1 MINGKNV
8 FDQPVKSVEIKDY
21 NVMVDGKNLFDEPV
35 KSDTRTY
42 DNIWRIATGQGDD
55 HATVCLLDYNYFN
68 KHKMIAI
75 DLIKQQALD
84 ADADNLILVEMLMF
98 FIIEEPKEIILDFP
112 KGTVKVL

>member
-1 MINGKNV
+1 
-8 FDQPVKSVEIKDY
+8 
-21 NVMVDGKNLFDEPV
+21 
-35 KSDTRTY
+35 
-42 DNIWRIATGQGDD
+42 
-55 HATVCLLDYNYFN
+55 
-68 KHKMIAI
+68 MIAI

>member
-42 DNIWRIATGQGDD
+42 DNI
-55 HATVCLLDYNYFN
+55 
-68 KHKMIAI
+68 
-75 DLIKQQALD
+75 
-84 ADADNLILVEMLMF
+84 
-98 FIIEEPKEIILDFP
+98 
-112 KGTVKVL
+112 